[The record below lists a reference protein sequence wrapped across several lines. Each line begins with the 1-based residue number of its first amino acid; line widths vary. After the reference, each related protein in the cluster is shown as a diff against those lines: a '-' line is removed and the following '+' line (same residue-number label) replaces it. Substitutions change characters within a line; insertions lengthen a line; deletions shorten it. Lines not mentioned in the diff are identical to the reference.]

1 MTETLKFRKIHVDSR
16 RKSFGT
22 HSNFSFDLK
31 ETFDT
36 PEGTICYCD
45 NALIPH
51 SWQTVTAQNQNLYIA
66 ERHGIAAPYIYGVRK
81 VQLPVGNH
89 SGISLRSVLE
99 TALNTNVPIVSTAT
113 WAVVYSASTNKLS
126 IASPSMTVFHIL
138 SDDEIKNYDNALLT
152 IDKNN
157 PASANGIIRN
167 REGYTGNTA
176 TAYNYVDVW
185 TTPFVDLLNHHAV
198 YIHSNLSSFN
208 VCGPE
213 GGSSDIICKI
223 PVSSSWGTMIFHA
236 ASTPG
241 DFADVG
247 RRSLTS
253 LQFALR
259 DGFGNEIDLQGGSW
273 SLSLVFAVR
282 D

>member
-1 MTETLKFRKIHVDSR
+1 METLKFRKIHVDSR

-31 ETFDT
+31 ESFDT
-36 PEGTICYCD
+36 PEGCIMYCD

-51 SWQTVTAQNQNLYIA
+51 SWQTVTATNNNLYIA
-66 ERHGIAAPYIYGVRK
+66 ERHGTTTPYAYTVRK

-89 SGISLRSVLE
+89 SGTSLRSALVA
-99 TALNTNVPIVSTAT
+99 ALNTNVPSQSTAT
-113 WAVVYSASTNKLS
+113 WGVVYTAATNKLT
-126 IASPSMTVFHIL
+126 IASPGVTVFHIL
-138 SDDEIKNYDNALLT
+138 SDDEIKAYDNALLT
-152 IDKNN
+152 VNKND

-176 TAYNYVDVW
+176 TAYTYVDIW

-213 GGSSDIICKI
+213 GGSSDIICKV

-241 DFADVG
+241 DFSDVG

-253 LQFALR
+253 LQFSLR
-259 DGFGNEIDLQGGSW
+259 DAFGNEIDLQGGSW